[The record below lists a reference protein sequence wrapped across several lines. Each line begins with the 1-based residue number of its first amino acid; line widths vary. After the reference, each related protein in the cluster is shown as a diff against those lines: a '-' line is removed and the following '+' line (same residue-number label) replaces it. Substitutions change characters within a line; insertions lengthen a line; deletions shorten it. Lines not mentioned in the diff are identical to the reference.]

1 MNGLIVLLQEEHIR
15 MMGYIKQRKEAT
27 MEQLEIINKDGSGT
41 GIYKDRNA
49 VHRDGDLHASSH
61 VWVVRD
67 DTGGG
72 FSVLLQQR
80 SSDKDAFPNCFDTSC
95 AGHVARG
102 DTYETTAMRELEEEL
117 GIKPRERLE
126 WLFDQH
132 ISWEAEFHGARF
144 INNEIDRIYVL
155 KADDIDLTQFQKEE
169 ISGLCWQKASD
180 VLAALLAGD
189 SRYCIQPIIFER
201 FMEEMT
207 ARQEP

>member
-1 MNGLIVLLQEEHIR
+1 
-15 MMGYIKQRKEAT
+15 
-27 MEQLEIINKDGSGT
+27 MEQLEILNNDGSGT
-41 GIYKDRNA
+41 GVYKDRKE

-80 SSDKDAFPNCFDTSC
+80 SPDKDAFPNCFDTSC

-102 DTYETTAMRELEEEL
+102 DTYETTAVRELEEEL
-117 GIKPRERLE
+117 GIKPGDGLI

-132 ISWEAEFHGARF
+132 ISWEAEFHGRLF
-144 INNEIDRIYVL
+144 INNEIDRVYIL
-155 KADDIDLTQFQKEE
+155 KVKDIDLTQFQKEE
-169 ISGLCWQKASD
+169 ISGLCWQKASC
-180 VLAALLAGD
+180 VLAALRAGN
-189 SRYCIQPIIFER
+189 SRYCIQPIIFEK
-201 FMEEMT
+201 FIEEMN